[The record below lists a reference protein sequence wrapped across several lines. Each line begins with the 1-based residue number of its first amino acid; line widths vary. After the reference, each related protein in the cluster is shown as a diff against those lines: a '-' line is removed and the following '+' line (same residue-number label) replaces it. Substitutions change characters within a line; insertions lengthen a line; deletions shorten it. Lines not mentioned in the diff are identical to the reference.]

1 MLMYTRHRRPFS
13 FPQPFFRFF
22 CASGVKEG
30 SAAASAGP
38 LKRLL
43 LLNNVAAAAER
54 EREKEE
60 AGAHSQNGSWV

>member
-1 MLMYTRHRRPFS
+1 M
-13 FPQPFFRFF
+13 
-22 CASGVKEG
+22 KEG

-54 EREKEE
+54 ERERKRRQ
-60 AGAHSQNGSWV
+60 ARIVKMGPGSDGQALTHSLRKKG